1 MAARWQAGVLGIAA
15 LTGMALQGC
24 AASREQQAVPVTQS
38 TSWSEQQVPA
48 LGYGGSG
55 MDTTEAAAEPVGNTE
70 STTINLEEARQQCQR
85 VARDVKLYSRAIP
98 GRAYVTGDSTAKVEL
113 YVGRPY
119 TNISVDCTYDAR
131 TGAAVVPPN

>member
-1 MAARWQAGVLGIAA
+1 VLGIAA

-24 AASREQQAVPVTQS
+24 AASREQQAVPVTQN
-38 TSWSEQQVPA
+38 TSSIRQEVPA

-55 MDTTEAAAEPVGNTE
+55 QDTMEAAAEPVGNTE
-70 STTINLEEARQQCQR
+70 SAMVNLEEARQQCQR
-85 VARDVKLYSRAIP
+85 VAQDVKLYSRAIP
-98 GRAYVTGDSTAKVEL
+98 GRAYVSGDGTATVQL

-131 TGAAVVPPN
+131 TGSAVVPPN